1 MLPSAFT
8 TRPEAGDMAFPLY
21 RNVLVPVSVTA
32 WGALMPIVFR
42 TAPEPLLFSAV
53 TLLSVIAPFEEIVR
67 PEPADPLKLLTPA
80 IVTGLAAAPPWL
92 LIDKPYDL
100 SSSAGTILICTAA
113 SETISKPAS
122 QCFPFSLTHTE
133 SPQDTVRCK

>member
-8 TRPEAGDMAFPLY
+8 TRPEAGEMALPLY

-53 TLLSVIAPFEEIVR
+53 TLLSVIAPFEGIVR

-100 SSSAGTILICTAA
+100 SSSAVTLLIVTAPY
-113 SETISKPAS
+113 EMMSKPPPK
-122 QCFPFSLTHTE
+122 FWPFSLTSTG
-133 SPQDTVRCK
+133 PTNDTLG